1 MNILP
6 TGILRYKERGRTNTI
21 YLTFDDGPD
30 PVVTPKVLALLKQYQ
45 VEASFFIVGKKMV
58 LFPEIAKAIHKGGHL
73 IANHSYNHIKFTDL
87 DFKCQLEEVETT
99 NKAIYDTLGYKCV
112 TFRPPGGIWGFRLLW
127 ALVKK
132 GIVLVNWNR
141 DSLDCRN
148 NTAQDIIKLFKTFP
162 AQAGDIILF
171 HDDDDK
177 VYDILIEMLPYWQKQ
192 GFTFSAL
199 SSRV

>member
-1 MNILP
+1 MQLLPKNILRFKDD
-6 TGILRYKERGRTNTI
+6 IQKNAI

-30 PVVTPKVLALLKQYQ
+30 RFVTPKVLALLKQYQ
-45 VEASFFIVGKKMV
+45 AEASFFIVGKKMV
-58 LFPEIAKAIHKGGHL
+58 QFPEITKAIHEEGHL

-87 DFKCQLEEVETT
+87 DFRSQLEEVEST
-99 NKAIYDTLGYKCV
+99 NKAIYDTLGIKCAI
-112 TFRPPGGIWGFRLLW
+112 FRPPGGIWSFRLLW

-148 NTAQDIIKLFKTFP
+148 STAQEIIKLFMKFP
-162 AQAGDIILF
+162 VQGGDIILF

-177 VYDILIEMLPYWQKQ
+177 VCDILSEMLPYWKDK
-192 GFTFSAL
+192 GFSFKVL
-199 SSRV
+199 SS